1 MEITADNHPPLPRI
15 QGRVTTTLVTAT
27 HRHCDQDTRD
37 TLPPHRLTLTH
48 MDLVTVNPL
57 DMDMV
62 RDLDLVMAKALDLV
76 PSLVP
81 IVGRAA
87 MTGR

>member
-1 MEITADNHPPLPRI
+1 MP
-15 QGRVTTTLVTAT
+15 GRVTTTLVTAT
-27 HRHCDQDTRD
+27 RRHCDQD

-76 PSLVP
+76 PSSVP

-87 MTGR
+87 MTGNV